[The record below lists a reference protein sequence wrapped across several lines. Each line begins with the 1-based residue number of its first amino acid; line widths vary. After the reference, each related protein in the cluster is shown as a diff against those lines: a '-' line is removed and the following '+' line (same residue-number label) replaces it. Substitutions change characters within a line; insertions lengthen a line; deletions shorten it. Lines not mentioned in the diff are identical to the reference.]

1 MRAGASAASSRSTK
15 DPNET
20 PAAVLKS
27 TDPTD
32 AAVVMAMNE
41 ELMDVTA
48 DLEGAGLLSA
58 ASGLQFL
65 LRWQSMEP
73 VQRMMLF
80 RTVKRNLS
88 EPNGLQRAAQLMLIA
103 IAKE

>member
-1 MRAGASAASSRSTK
+1 MDPK
-15 DPNET
+15 DTTDAP
-20 PAAVLKS
+20 VLKS

-32 AAVVMAMNE
+32 AAVVMTMNE

-48 DLEGAGLLSA
+48 ALEGAGLLSS

-88 EPNGLQRAAQLMLIA
+88 EPNGLQRTAQLIA
-103 IAKE
+103 IMLPE